1 MTKEVRSPVTEL
13 DPSKF
18 RTMPLVIAMQE
29 NSIKLLV
36 EAMHEVGPAAQTLG
50 GILRLTLRCTFASQ
64 SKISIASGLPLKTV
78 RKHLLTLQEHSFI
91 HNNGREPTQSGRAR
105 RTCTIRSTGRTLEVV
120 KNYCPLPWWTAATS
134 VGNQWCSR
142 ALRAVVVRRWLELR
156 AGIITTYRGEPFHEH
171 ELPDR
176 LNSIGGE
183 ERFGFSLPKLQ
194 KMTGL
199 SRDSIVK
206 GKRILTQAGFVS
218 WIRGADS
225 QSPDLLIPNWGLK
238 VIEENIGNGRFRI
251 HLRGGPKNGQ

>member
-183 ERFGFSLPKLQ
+183 DRFGFSLPKFQ

-199 SRDSIVK
+199 DGGI
-206 GKRILTQAGFVS
+206 GKMT
-218 WIRGADS
+218 
-225 QSPDLLIPNWGLK
+225 LK
-238 VIEENIGNGRFRI
+238 VRRRLPSTRIDDEFEAIGANVCWPVGVSSWNEP
-251 HLRGGPKNGQ
+251 LLTVTKLVP